1 MKGHR
6 QVCNCT
12 DLQIQWHFN
21 KFTWS
26 ISNGFTDPF
35 VMDLP
40 IHYGLIHI
48 LWADPFTMGWLIH
61 NGLIHT
67 PWADPYTMGLPIHHG
82 LTHTLW
88 ADPYTMG
95 WPIHHG
101 LAHTPWA
108 DPYTMGWPIHYRL
121 TDPYTMGLPRHYG
134 LTHSPWTYPHI
145 WAYPYNTGWPIHYGL
160 THILWAYPYTMAEYT
175 PWHIQTRIL
184 KSNKCPQW
192 GRGITMKEWGP
203 LLCHTK
209 HPTLDLCKN
218 SRFCRL
224 STRLLAGRNTQGG
237 SVSSSLT
244 DICSKECKT
253 SL

>member
-1 MKGHR
+1 MWRKKNFN
-6 QVCNCT
+6 QWKDT
-12 DLQIQWHFN
+12 DRCAIAQIYRY
-21 KFTWS
+21 S
-26 ISNGFTDPF
+26 GISTSSHEAYL
-35 VMDLP
+35 M
-40 IHYGLIHI
+40 GLLTLL
-48 LWADPFTMGWLIH
+48 LWTC
-61 NGLIHT
+61 
-67 PWADPYTMGLPIHHG
+67 PYTMGWSIYYGLTHSLWADSYTMGWSIHHG

-88 ADPYTMG
+88 VYPYTMD
-95 WPIHHG
+95 
-101 LAHTPWA
+101 L
-108 DPYTMGWPIHYRL
+108 
-121 TDPYTMGLPRHYG
+121 
-134 LTHSPWTYPHI
+134 
-145 WAYPYNTGWPIHYGL
+145 PIHYGL